1 MRYPCLVR
9 KRDCKTAVKVCL
21 EPEGLGVYG
30 EPLPA
35 LELDLVC
42 NYQDS
47 AKSVLTADKK
57 LVQLSGVALF
67 PGDIAPSFET
77 LSGGMIEIAGT
88 VRRIFQ
94 GQKHRNPDGTVNYS
108 ELDVV

>member
-9 KRDCKTAVKVCL
+9 KRDCKTAVKVHL
-21 EPEGLGVYG
+21 EPDG

-35 LELDLVC
+35 LELDLTC

-47 AKSVLTADKK
+47 AKTVLTAEKK

-77 LSGGMIEIAGT
+77 LSGGTIEVGGVT
-88 VRRIFQ
+88 RRIFQ
-94 GQKHRNPDGTVNYS
+94 GRKNRNPDGTVNYS
-108 ELDVV
+108 ELDVI

>member
-9 KRDCKTAVKVCL
+9 KRDCKTAVKVHL
-21 EPEGLGVYG
+21 EPEGIGVYG

-35 LELDLVC
+35 LDLDLTC

-47 AKSVLTADKK
+47 AKTVLTAEKK

-77 LSGGMIEIAGT
+77 LSGGTIEVGGVT
-88 VRRIFQ
+88 RRIFR
-94 GQKHRNPDGTVNYS
+94 GRKSRNPDGTVNYS
-108 ELDVV
+108 ELDVI

>member
-9 KRDCKTAVKVCL
+9 KRDCKTAVKVHL
-21 EPEGLGVYG
+21 EPEGIGVYG

-35 LELDLVC
+35 LELDLTC

-47 AKSVLTADKK
+47 AKT

-77 LSGGMIEIAGT
+77 LSGGTIEVGGVT
-88 VRRIFQ
+88 RRIFQ
-94 GQKHRNPDGTVNYS
+94 GRKNRNPDGTVNYS
-108 ELDVV
+108 ELDVI